1 MEENEWMT
9 CNVAIEKKKKYIFG
23 TSEELNNISGAV
35 LISGI
40 VTLIP
45 LICCNDE
52 K

>member
-1 MEENEWMT
+1 MDGWT
-9 CNVAIEKKKKYIFG
+9 CSLAIKTLRKKKKSIFG
-23 TSEELNNISGAV
+23 TSEELNNILGAV

-45 LICCNDE
+45 FICCNDE